1 MKILKIR
8 TVKAIEFGGLK
19 FGQGVDLGDHSI
31 AVLNGQNEAGKST
44 LMELMSWILVGPYG
58 SASDKWRFAVKDN
71 VHILKG
77 GSITG
82 VINTP
87 SDSIQKPFSITR
99 NFKLRENEGQ
109 TKFI

>member
-44 LMELMSWILVGPYG
+44 LMELMSWDTCWTVRSCFRSLAIC
-58 SASDKWRFAVKDN
+58 SQR
-71 VHILKG
+71 
-77 GSITG
+77 
-82 VINTP
+82 
-87 SDSIQKPFSITR
+87 
-99 NFKLRENEGQ
+99 
-109 TKFI
+109 